1 MAIKIQ
7 LRRGSS
13 TDWTN
18 NNPTL
23 AAGEI
28 GIETDTLK
36 FKIGNG
42 SRWNDIPAYALKPG
56 LANGIAQLGP
66 TGKIYV

>member
-1 MAIKIQ
+1 MATRIQ
-7 LRRGSS
+7 FRR
-13 TDWTN
+13 DLAANWITN
-18 NNPTL
+18 NPIL
-23 AAGEI
+23 LAGEI